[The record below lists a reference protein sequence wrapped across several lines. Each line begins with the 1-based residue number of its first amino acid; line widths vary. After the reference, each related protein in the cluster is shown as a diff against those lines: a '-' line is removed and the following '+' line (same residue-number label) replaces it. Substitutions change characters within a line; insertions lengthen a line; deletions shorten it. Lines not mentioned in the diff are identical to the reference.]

1 VGTNGLTQ
9 LEWPGV
15 AGAVYEV
22 ETSTNLL
29 ASNGWTNANLT
40 LSANRELLEWMDE
53 GSTFYGI
60 RFYRLK
66 RLR

>member
-1 VGTNGLTQ
+1 VY

-15 AGAVYEV
+15 VGAVYAV

-29 ASNGWTNANLT
+29 GTNTWTNANLT
-40 LSANRELLEWMDE
+40 LSANREHLDWTDE
-53 GSTFYGI
+53 DSTVHGI

-66 RLR
+66 RLK